1 MSIRSWLSPPRRLL
15 ALFFFVTL
23 APAAG
28 LVWLGWELLEQ
39 DRELE
44 AQRVTER
51 REFTATRIV
60 GALQQ
65 EISAARQALADPAR
79 RLELAAENSVVAVL
93 RPDGLDVHPAARLLY
108 HPVVPPEPEAPDRPF
123 QTAERY
129 EFRDKDFSRAVDA
142 LRKLAGADDPAVRA
156 GAYLRLGRIYRKT
169 GQTDRALEAYDALSR
184 VGEEVRIAGVPAELA
199 ARSARCSVLA
209 QVGRPED
216 LRSEA
221 RTLFEGLASGRWRI
235 TKPLFELHA
244 AQADAWLDSPPPS
257 PPPPPSPAHGP
268 DDLLALSE
276 AVERL
281 WEHWRAAQAGGPALP
296 EFMIHGPAGRAFT
309 MVAVPAGP
317 SGPAGPATGPS
328 TPSVDQAAVL
338 VAGPEFTRR
347 RWLAAAAAP
356 VLEAQRVDISL
367 LDGDGNL
374 LLGAPPPR
382 PNPSSLRLPA
392 DTGLPWAV
400 VVSGREAPGDSARLA
415 SRRRLLMSGLGL
427 VLLLVLAST
436 YFVARGVSRELAA
449 ARLKSDFVSAVSHE
463 FRTPLATLRQ
473 LTENLADGR
482 VGGEERRL
490 EYYGAQLRATSRLSR
505 LVERLLDFGRME
517 AGAFRYRPEPVAPGE
532 LVRSVVDEFES
543 VAATSGHRIHLAI
556 EPGLPPISAD
566 REALAQAVWNLLDNA
581 IKYSPGRPAVWI
593 EVGRE
598 DGLLAIRVRDEG
610 PGLPAEDRQGLFK
623 KFVRGSAARET
634 GVKGTGIG
642 LAMVDHIV
650 RAHGGRIRVDSAP
663 GRGSVFA
670 ILLKLEGP

>member
-1 MSIRSWLSPPRRLL
+1 MSMPSWLSPPRRLL

-44 AQRVTER
+44 AQRMTER
-51 REFTATRIV
+51 REFTADRIV

-65 EISAARQALADPAR
+65 EISAVRRALADPSR
-79 RLELAAENSVVAVL
+79 RLGLAAEDSVVAVL
-93 RPDGLDVHPAARLLY
+93 RPDGLDVHPASRLLY

-129 EFRDKDFSRAVDA
+129 EFREKDFSRAVDA
-142 LRKLAGADDPAVRA
+142 LRKLAGAGDPAVRA

-169 GQTDRALEAYDALSR
+169 GQTDRALEAYDALAR
-184 VGEEVRIAGVPAELA
+184 IGEVRIADVPAELA

-209 QVGRPED
+209 QIGRLED
-216 LRSEA
+216 LRNEA
-221 RTLFEGLASGRWRI
+221 LALSEGLAGGRWRI
-235 TKPLFELHA
+235 TKPAFELHA
-244 AQADAWLDSPPPS
+244 AQAGAWLDSPPPS
-257 PPPPPSPAHGP
+257 PPPPPPPAHGP

-281 WEHWRAAQAGGPALP
+281 WERWRAAKTGGPALP
-296 EFMIHGPAGRAFT
+296 EFMIHGPAGRAYT
-309 MVAVPAGP
+309 MVTGPAD
-317 SGPAGPATGPS
+317 PAGPAVG
-328 TPSVDQAAVL
+328 DQAAVL
-338 VAGPEFTRR
+338 VAGPEFTRH
-347 RWLAAAAAP
+347 RWLAAAASSI
-356 VLEAQRVDISL
+356 LEAQRVDISL

-400 VVSGREAPGDSARLA
+400 VVSGREAPGDSAQLA

-427 VLLLVLAST
+427 VLLLVLASS

-490 EYYGAQLRATSRLSR
+490 EYFGAQLRATSRLSR

-517 AGAFRYRPEPVAPGE
+517 AGAFRTRPEPVAPGE

-543 VAATSGHRIHLAI
+543 VAATSGHRIHLAV
-556 EPGLPPISAD
+556 EPGLPSISAD
-566 REALAQAVWNLLDNA
+566 REALAQALWNLLDNA

-598 DGLLAIRVRDEG
+598 DNLLAIRVRDEG
-610 PGLPAEDRQGLFK
+610 PGLPDEDRKGLFR

-663 GRGSVFA
+663 GRGSTFT
-670 ILLKLEGP
+670 ILLGTEGP